1 MAKTKEQCPECSTW
15 TLSFL
20 KPNADI
26 IYAEKERLRKNGKKK
41 SFEETVNLMISE
53 WKVFRDVENAIENN
67 KK

>member
-1 MAKTKEQCPECSTW
+1 MPKTKLQCPECSTW

-26 IYAEKERLRKNGKKK
+26 IYKEKERLRSIGKKK
-41 SFEETVNLMISE
+41 SFEETVNLMIAE
-53 WKVFRDVENAIENN
+53 WKTDRDVEQAINN